1 MPHLLQQ
8 RLVLLLV
15 VLAGI
20 GLLLWYLNRPVP
32 IPVTLHAVKRG
43 LVEATVVN
51 TRAGTI
57 RACRRAGLSPPA
69 GGQVHRLTVK
79 EGDQVKTGQL
89 LLELWN
95 DDLEA
100 EVQLAEKQA
109 KASAAQAEEACVR
122 ARVAEKE
129 ARRLVQLQQRSLIS
143 EERVDRAV
151 GDAQAR
157 RAACHAA
164 QAGAEVSEA
173 QVAVNRALLAR
184 TILSAPFDGIVA
196 EVNAEL
202 GAFVTPS
209 PTGVPTLPAVDL
221 IDRSCL
227 YASAPIDEVDAPALR
242 PGMPVRII
250 LDAFRNRV
258 FPGVVR
264 RVAPYVLD
272 REKQARTVDVEA
284 EFSRQQDTELLL
296 PGYSADVEVI
306 LERRENPLRIPTH
319 ALLVGHRVLFY
330 QPATGRLEE
339 RQIEPGLAN
348 WEFTEIRS
356 GLEAGDRIALSIDRE
371 GIEAGALV
379 RPEEKNLLP

>member
-1 MPHLLQQ
+1 MSR
-8 RLVLLLV
+8 RL
-15 VLAGI
+15 I
-20 GLLLWYLNRPVP
+20 GLLFILTGISFLVWYLSRPEP
-32 IPVTLHAVKRG
+32 IPVNLYTVERG

-57 RACRRAGLSPPA
+57 KACRRAGLSPPA
-69 GGQVHRLTVK
+69 GGQVDQLTVK
-79 EGDQVKTGQL
+79 EGDQVKAGQL

-95 DDLEA
+95 NDLEA

-109 KASAAQAEEACVR
+109 KASTAQAEEACVR

-129 ARRLVQLQQRSLIS
+129 AQRLLQLQKRALVS
-143 EERVDRAV
+143 EELVDRAV

-173 QVAVNRALLAR
+173 QVTVNHAVLAR
-184 TILSAPFDGIVA
+184 TLLYAPFDGIVA

-209 PTGVPTLPAVDL
+209 PTGVPTLPAIDL

-227 YASAPIDEVDAPALR
+227 YVSAPIDEIDAPTIH
-242 PGMPVRII
+242 PGMPTRIT
-250 LDAFRNRV
+250 LDAFRDRV
-258 FPGVVR
+258 FPGVVQ
-264 RVAPYVLD
+264 RVAPYVVD
-272 REKQARTVDVEA
+272 IEKQARTVDVEA
-284 EFSRQQDTELLL
+284 EFSRPEDAERLL

-306 LERRENPLRIPTH
+306 LERHEDVLRVPTH
-319 ALLVGHRVLFY
+319 ALRAGHRVLLY
-330 QPATGRLEE
+330 QPETGRLEK

-348 WEFTEIRS
+348 WEFTEIQS
-356 GLEAGDRIALSIDRE
+356 GLKAGDRIVLSIDRE
-371 GIEAGALV
+371 GIEPGALV
-379 RPEEKNLLP
+379 RPEEKNPPP